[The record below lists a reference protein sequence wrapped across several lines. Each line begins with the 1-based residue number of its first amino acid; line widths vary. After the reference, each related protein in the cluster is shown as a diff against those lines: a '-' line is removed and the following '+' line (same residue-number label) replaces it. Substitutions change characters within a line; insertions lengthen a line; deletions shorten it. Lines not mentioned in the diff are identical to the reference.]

1 MSFMHWWEN
10 ILYYPE
16 GQLNADHDLYKKVSA
31 MPEESIWQFM
41 ELYNGTLGQHGFC
54 VCHASR
60 PEKTYKIDFSADAFM
75 DYVPV
80 LRCVEVKPE
89 SRCPKAASS
98 SDASR
103 VRPIRSIPQHRRCSV
118 GSTAKGR
125 SASALPPAD
134 SRAKTPRR
142 SAGRRSGIS
151 GD

>member
-1 MSFMHWWEN
+1 
-10 ILYYPE
+10 
-16 GQLNADHDLYKKVSA
+16 

-41 ELYNGTLGQHGFC
+41 ELYNGTLGQHAFC

-60 PEKTYKIDFSADAFM
+60 PEKSYKIDFSADAFM

-80 LRCVEVKPE
+80 LRCVEVKPDKPVPE
-89 SRCPKAASS
+89 GCVVVRRQPH
-98 SDASR
+98 
-103 VRPIRSIPQHRRCSV
+103 RPIRSIPQHRRCFV

-142 SAGRRSGIS
+142 SAGRPFGIS